1 MHQSVFRTFFRCR
14 FAFRAISRI
23 LANTTANATLEM
35 ALTIS
40 ILGAPLLLGTAA
52 VGFLIYDS
60 IEVSNAA
67 HAGAAYGML
76 SDAFAHNTTQ
86 ISAVAHAEASDLGAN
101 LTVATP
107 TIFFACSAAI
117 NGAQF
122 STSDQAETACGNS
135 GISSNQPLEF
145 IQVNTAASV
154 PPIFQFPGLPK
165 QWILRGQSVMM
176 VQE

>member
-1 MHQSVFRTFFRCR
+1 MYQSVFPTLFRCR
-14 FAFRAISRI
+14 FVFRDIGRI
-23 LANTTANATLEM
+23 FADTTANATLEI

-40 ILGAPLLLGTAA
+40 ILGTPLLLGTAA

-86 ISAVAHAEASDLGAN
+86 ISAVAHAEAQDLGAH

-107 TIFFACSAAI
+107 TIFFACSAALD
-117 NGAQF
+117 GAQF
-122 STSDQAETACGNS
+122 SSASQAEAACGSS
-135 GISSNQPLEF
+135 GVSNNQALEF
-145 IQVNTAASV
+145 IQVNTTASV
-154 PPIFQFPGLPK
+154 TPVFQFPGLPK
-165 QWILRGQSVMM
+165 QWTLRGQSVMM